1 MPSKSKAQQ
10 KFMGMVHALK
20 KGEMKP
26 SDASPAVKKA
36 AKSMDKKSTEKYAS
50 TTHKGKPEKVKK
62 EWLVKTIKELTNTEM
77 EACGYTTSAVDPKY
91 KLKSPGG
98 TGQEDKQLKEAYG
111 LDEMKMAQIDKEI
124 KKKIKDVARKDRNA
138 GIQLMN
144 LYKKHWIEFMLKAKD
159 LLSKESLS
167 LVNPARMKKQ
177 TKDLGEGTINEVAH
191 YKQFVKYMND
201 FYGPKG
207 VYPDKKKRTLKMKD
221 IGLAYS
227 VLLKKKPDFEIGY
240 DSTDREMLRDILI
253 KMKKLDPDYSKKE
266 SVNEAGMEMN
276 KLKDAI
282 KMFQNKI
289 KKQGRVTNARDE
301 DHLKNLIKIYKQM
314 GGKGIKESI
323 NEAVN
328 PKVKKQASA
337 LLKRYTNNWKKL
349 EKETEML
356 MKFAKKS
363 KANEMAMN
371 FEEVLKKLKGSV
383 WDNIRYQV
391 EKPMD
396 DFFYESVNIDEGKG
410 VEKIMKMAN
419 DQSFGKLAGR
429 TVDGMT
435 ASLFKQVYDK
445 APQNAKDKI
454 DKMNEKQLYIF
465 MGKLWSKFGRQVRLT

>member
-10 KFMGMVHALK
+10 RFMGMVHALK

-36 AKSMDKKSTEKYAS
+36 AKSMDTKSTKKYAS

-167 LVNPARMKKQ
+167 LVNPVRMKKQ

-207 VYPDKKKRTLKMKD
+207 IYPDKKKRTLKMKD

-266 SVNEAGMEMN
+266 SVNEA
-276 KLKDAI
+276 
-282 KMFQNKI
+282 
-289 KKQGRVTNARDE
+289 
-301 DHLKNLIKIYKQM
+301 
-314 GGKGIKESI
+314 
-323 NEAVN
+323 VN
-328 PKVKKQASA
+328 PKVKKQAAA
-337 LLKRYTNNWKKL
+337 LLKKYTNNWKKL
-349 EKETEML
+349 EKETEMML
-356 MKFAKKS
+356 KFAKKN
-363 KANEMAMN
+363 KAREMAFN
-371 FEEVLKKLKGSV
+371 FEEVLKKLKGNV
-383 WDNIRYQV
+383 WSYISFQV
-391 EKPMD
+391 KEPMD
-396 DFFYESVNIDEGKG
+396 DYFYESINEGKYHDWRND
-410 VEKIMKMAN
+410 ETLTPKQKIGKSIREVKNSLNELDKLVKMNLRLKTELNVDSRSYWKNTHKALN
-419 DQSFGKLAGR
+419 SISERLVKLA
-429 TVDGMT
+429 
-435 ASLFKQVYDK
+435 
-445 APQNAKDKI
+445 
-454 DKMNEKQLYIF
+454 
-465 MGKLWSKFGRQVRLT
+465 SKVGNLK

>member
-144 LYKKHWIEFMLKAKD
+144 LYKKHWIEFMLKAKN

-167 LVNPARMKKQ
+167 LVNPVRMKKQ

-266 SVNEAGMEMN
+266 SV
-276 KLKDAI
+276 
-282 KMFQNKI
+282 
-289 KKQGRVTNARDE
+289 
-301 DHLKNLIKIYKQM
+301 
-314 GGKGIKESI
+314 

-435 ASLFKQVYDK
+435 ANLFKQVYDK

-465 MGKLWSKFGRQVRLT
+465 MGKLWSKFGKQVRLT